1 LRKLLACHNGV
12 RGARRRY
19 SNLSPNCKPAL
30 HSGKRNGPPHHPDR
44 ANRADGLLPKTA
56 RPMIR
61 VFGQDRIDLAYSDRR
76 NREGPHTFHP
86 SCVLA
91 RIAAHAEKGPRPRSK
106 TMTKFF
112 LLGLFGLQSAVMT
125 AQAQVFDNLP
135 ITEAEKQW
143 FDTSFVQSCCNLG
156 DAFISD
162 LYFEKDG
169 HFYAEITDGFDHH
182 PKVQRVIIPPG
193 TIREIPPEIFNKMK
207 TAPRNPTNHGIIFLY
222 LSFDGL
228 QGYRMT
234 PQTGVLA
241 VKPEEADVLCYWRGS
256 GS

>member
-1 LRKLLACHNGV
+1 MA
-12 RGARRRY
+12 
-19 SNLSPNCKPAL
+19 
-30 HSGKRNGPPHHPDR
+30 
-44 ANRADGLLPKTA
+44 
-56 RPMIR
+56 
-61 VFGQDRIDLAYSDRR
+61 
-76 NREGPHTFHP
+76 
-86 SCVLA
+86 
-91 RIAAHAEKGPRPRSK
+91 
-106 TMTKFF
+106 KFL
-112 LLGLFGLQSAVMT
+112 LLGLFGLLSAVMT

-135 ITEAEKQW
+135 ITDAEKRW
-143 FDTSFVQSCCNLG
+143 FDTGFVQSCCNLG

-207 TAPRNPTNHGIIFLY
+207 TAPQNPTNHGIIFLY

-228 QGYRMT
+228 QGYHMT
-234 PQTGVLA
+234 PQMGVLA

>member
-1 LRKLLACHNGV
+1 VGKIVACTARLPRW
-12 RGARRRY
+12 RGFSQFRLSRGPLVERHIRLEGIHQKDF
-19 SNLSPNCKPAL
+19 SLSP
-30 HSGKRNGPPHHPDR
+30 
-44 ANRADGLLPKTA
+44 A
-56 RPMIR
+56 R
-61 VFGQDRIDLAYSDRR
+61 S
-76 NREGPHTFHP
+76 
-86 SCVLA
+86 
-91 RIAAHAEKGPRPRSK
+91 RPRSK

-112 LLGLFGLQSAVMT
+112 LLGLFGLLSAVMT

-143 FDTSFVQSCCNLG
+143 FDTGFVQSCCNLG

-207 TAPRNPTNHGIIFLY
+207 TAPQNPTNHGIIFLY

-228 QGYRMT
+228 QGYHMT

>member
-1 LRKLLACHNGV
+1 
-12 RGARRRY
+12 
-19 SNLSPNCKPAL
+19 
-30 HSGKRNGPPHHPDR
+30 
-44 ANRADGLLPKTA
+44 
-56 RPMIR
+56 
-61 VFGQDRIDLAYSDRR
+61 
-76 NREGPHTFHP
+76 
-86 SCVLA
+86 
-91 RIAAHAEKGPRPRSK
+91 
-106 TMTKFF
+106 MTKSF
-112 LLGLFGLQSAVMT
+112 LLGLFGLLSVVTT

-135 ITEAEKQW
+135 ITLAEKQW
-143 FDTSFVQSCCNLG
+143 FDTSFVQSCFNLG

-182 PKVQRVIIPPG
+182 PKVNRVIIPPG

-207 TAPRNPTNHGIIFLY
+207 TAPQNPTNHGIIFLY

-228 QGYRMT
+228 QGYHMT
-234 PQTGVLA
+234 PQMGVWA

>member
-1 LRKLLACHNGV
+1 MFLPGLHVEKAEGRRVPGDLSVDPERHPA
-12 RGARRRY
+12 RGEEDETKIETHGIHEGFLEGIHKKDF
-19 SNLSPNCKPAL
+19 SLSP
-30 HSGKRNGPPHHPDR
+30 
-44 ANRADGLLPKTA
+44 A
-56 RPMIR
+56 R
-61 VFGQDRIDLAYSDRR
+61 S
-76 NREGPHTFHP
+76 
-86 SCVLA
+86 
-91 RIAAHAEKGPRPRSK
+91 RPGSK

-112 LLGLFGLQSAVMT
+112 LLGLFGLLSAVMT

-143 FDTSFVQSCCNLG
+143 FDTGFVQSCCNLG

-207 TAPRNPTNHGIIFLY
+207 TAPQNPTNHGIIFLY

-228 QGYRMT
+228 QGYHMT

>member
-1 LRKLLACHNGV
+1 LAKAPD
-12 RGARRRY
+12 R
-19 SNLSPNCKPAL
+19 
-30 HSGKRNGPPHHPDR
+30 PDR
-44 ANRADGLLPKTA
+44 ALLPKRA
-56 RPMIR
+56 RPRIR
-61 VFGQDRIDLAYSDRR
+61 VFGQDRIDLTYSDRR

-86 SCVLA
+86 SSVFA

-143 FDTSFVQSCCNLG
+143 FDTRFVQSCCNLG

-207 TAPRNPTNHGIIFLY
+207 TAPRNPTSHGIIFLY

-228 QGYRMT
+228 QGYHMT